1 MILFLRAFF
10 LVVLAS
16 MLWVT
21 TWASLGQSLPDFI
34 RGPVSGDRWFIA
46 TLFDAYWG
54 FLTFYVWVAYKE
66 TGGLSRILWL
76 IGILLLGNI
85 AMSFYCLLQLFRVRA
100 DAPLSDVL
108 VRRPSP

>member
-1 MILFLRAFF
+1 MILFLRVFF

-21 TWASLGQSLPDFI
+21 SWASLGQALWDFI
-34 RGPVSGDRWFIA
+34 GSPASRDRWFIA

-66 TGGLSRILWL
+66 TGFVARALWL
-76 IGILLLGNI
+76 VAILLFGNI
-85 AMSFYCLLQLFRVRA
+85 AMAVYCLRDLFRVPNG
-100 DAPLSDVL
+100 APLSSVL
-108 VRRPSP
+108 LRRTA